1 MPSVLL
7 AGSVVSR
14 PQPRLDPKPHTWFNL
29 RSEGDERIW
38 RVIIY
43 HEDEVPGVDRLALGD
58 VLAVAGVLNLHPAMD
73 SQGRRRLSFEVI
85 GRQILLL
92 RIRSSERA
100 RAAFFEPAVANGNG
114 AARS

>member
-1 MPSVLL
+1 MPSILL
-7 AGSVVSR
+7 AGSIASK
-14 PQPRLDPKPHTWFNL
+14 PQSKLDPRPHTSFNL

-58 VLAVAGVLNLHPAMD
+58 VLAVAGVLNLHPATD
-73 SQGRRRLSFEVI
+73 SQGRRRLAFEVV

-100 RAAFFEPAVANGNG
+100 RATFFEPSMANGAVLAG
-114 AARS
+114 